1 METEMLK
8 VFDDDRN
15 QIGVAAREEVHRLGH
30 WHEVFHCW
38 FVSREAG
45 VEYLYLQHRCAMKKD
60 YPNLLDITAAGH
72 LLAHETVYDGVRE
85 IKEEIGIDVS
95 FDELVPLG
103 IIEYQQ
109 TKEHFIDKEL
119 ANVFLY
125 VSTHH
130 FDEFILQQE
139 EVSGLVKVVLNDF
152 EELWTEALEKVNIQG
167 FEIKQEY
174 KRMMIDRYVGRDEFV
189 PHDRSYYISIIR
201 LIRENLSK
209 TPSAK

>member
-109 TKEHFIDKEL
+109 AKEHFIDKEL

-130 FDEFILQQE
+130 FDDFILQQE

-152 EELWTEALEKVNIQG
+152 EELWTEAKEKVNIQG
-167 FEIKQEY
+167 FEIKQED

-189 PHDRSYYISIIR
+189 PHDRSYYVSIIR

-209 TPSAK
+209 PPSAK